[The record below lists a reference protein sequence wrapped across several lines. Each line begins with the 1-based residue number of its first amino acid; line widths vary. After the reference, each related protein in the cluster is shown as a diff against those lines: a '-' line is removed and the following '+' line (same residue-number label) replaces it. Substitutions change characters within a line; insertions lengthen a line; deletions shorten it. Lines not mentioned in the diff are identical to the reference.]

1 MKLKTALTLLLIA
14 AATAIQAQNASSFTL
29 QGNIEGLQ
37 VGDTLIIAEYTLPE
51 WTKEKQDTLIVQQ
64 ANAFS
69 LTFPVEHTSYLSL
82 MHFPKT
88 GKPLP
93 SSKMAL
99 SFLARPADKLTLT
112 GTIDYFVL
120 AEIEG
125 GFYNNPLVQQE
136 NSLER
141 EYDKA
146 GIDIIRNME
155 RARINEQKDSVQFY
169 GQQYNTRRRPEQ
181 MRVISDSLTYN
192 THDTEYA
199 AFQFLKDNF
208 RWNFSEGMQRY
219 EKFNDEVKESY
230 IGRKV
235 KELIQKKEK
244 LEVGNTPPDFIV
256 ITTTGVERT
265 LSSYKGK
272 HLLLYYWGMC
282 PGSIQL
288 SPQLTE
294 FYKTYHQQGLEVLS
308 ITKDDPLKSQPQLK
322 ENPRTWDRFKDFLN
336 PIWEVV
342 YEVEH
347 DNAKIG
353 SDYIFNVL
361 PTVMLISPEGIT
373 LFRGYNDYAGLEKA
387 FLDSLNKK

>member
-1 MKLKTALTLLLIA
+1 MKTKTVLTFLLIA
-14 AATAIQAQNASSFTL
+14 TATAIQAQNASSFTL

-37 VGDTLIIAEYTLPE
+37 EGDTLIIAEYTLPE

-69 LTFPVEHTSYLSL
+69 LTFPVEHTTYLSL

-141 EYDKA
+141 EYDKV

-322 ENPRTWDRFKDFLN
+322 ENTRTWDRFKDFLN

-347 DNAKIG
+347 DNAKMG

>member
-1 MKLKTALTLLLIA
+1 
-14 AATAIQAQNASSFTL
+14 
-29 QGNIEGLQ
+29 
-37 VGDTLIIAEYTLPE
+37 
-51 WTKEKQDTLIVQQ
+51 
-64 ANAFS
+64 
-69 LTFPVEHTSYLSL
+69 
-82 MHFPKT
+82 
-88 GKPLP
+88 
-93 SSKMAL
+93 
-99 SFLARPADKLTLT
+99 
-112 GTIDYFVL
+112 
-120 AEIEG
+120 
-125 GFYNNPLVQQE
+125 
-136 NSLER
+136 
-141 EYDKA
+141 
-146 GIDIIRNME
+146 
-155 RARINEQKDSVQFY
+155 
-169 GQQYNTRRRPEQ
+169 
-181 MRVISDSLTYN
+181 
-192 THDTEYA
+192 
-199 AFQFLKDNF
+199 KDNF

-294 FYKTYHQQGLEVLS
+294 FYKTYHSQGLEVLS

-322 ENPRTWDRFKDFLN
+322 ENTRTWDRFKDFLN

-347 DNAKIG
+347 DNAKMG

>member
-1 MKLKTALTLLLIA
+1 MKTKTVLTFLLIA
-14 AATAIQAQNASSFTL
+14 TATAIQAQNASSFTL

-37 VGDTLIIAEYTLPE
+37 EGDTLIIAEYTLPE

-69 LTFPVEHTSYLSL
+69 LTFPVEHTTYLSL

-141 EYDKA
+141 EYDKV

-294 FYKTYHQQGLEVLS
+294 FYKTYHSQGLEVLS

-322 ENPRTWDRFKDFLN
+322 ENTRTWDRFKDFLN

-347 DNAKIG
+347 DNAKMG